1 LDSIFLRLLFGD
13 NKSFLSPLVGVE
25 ALLLEAEADD
35 LRFEA
40 PDSPDVF
47 FD

>member
-1 LDSIFLRLLFGD
+1 LESIFLH
-13 NKSFLSPLVGVE
+13 LVGVE